1 MQTWDITSCSAKKT
15 MHQTLKERLRKRIES
30 SPQEVF
36 LRKDFEHLGNYRQ
49 LSRALDALQ
58 SEAVVVRAGYGVY
71 LRPKL
76 VSVETA
82 VRKVRERLGH
92 RVNRQL
98 TVAGTTVV
106 LGAKAV
112 ERTNDQDRLDRRKL
126 VMARTILK
134 LCSIDEIRRK
144 SLENI
149 RRWNES
155 GVWVSAHDEW
165 RKILEHGSD
174 REVIEAMTGEDERAN
189 RLRQS
194 APYSGLLNTATLE
207 RLH

>member
-1 MQTWDITSCSAKKT
+1 MQTWDIESCIAGII
-15 MHQTLKERLRKRIES
+15 MHQTLKDRLRERIES

-49 LSRALDALQ
+49 LSRALGALQ
-58 SEAVVVRAGYGVY
+58 GESVVVRAGYGVY
-71 LRPKL
+71 LRPQL
-76 VSVETA
+76 ASVEQA
-82 VRKVRERLGH
+82 VKKVRERLGH

-112 ERTNDQDRLDRRKL
+112 ERGNDQDRLDRRKL
-126 VMARTILK
+126 VMARAILK
-134 LCSIDEIRRK
+134 LCTIEEIRRK

-149 RRWNES
+149 RRWNDG

-165 RKILEHGSD
+165 RKILEQGTD
-174 REVIEAMTGEDERAN
+174 REVIAAMTGEDERAN